1 MVILKL
7 VQSMTKMI
15 LSPPAIFNEQIL
27 HHFYEKGK
35 NMYLRIKSYMDL
47 SDPEVLSGTKS
58 DPEIRITI
66 NNEVVVESTSSEPEF
81 PLVPASRG
89 FCLTLIGLLENFHKT
104 LQAIRE

>member
-15 LSPPAIFNEQIL
+15 VSPPAVFSEQIL
-27 HHFYEKGK
+27 RHFHEKGE

-47 SDPEVLSGTKS
+47 SDPDLLISSKS
-58 DPEIRITI
+58 EPEIRITI
-66 NNEVVVESTSSEPEF
+66 NNEVVVERTSSEPEF